1 MKLLV
6 LFFVLIILYG
16 GLNMIQ
22 EAKGSVEL
30 LTEDGDTVVISNN
43 EIKELVNELLLL
55 RKVLNDFLDDN
66 SVSMSDENKKN
77 LLSVLGVI
85 L

>member
-1 MKLLV
+1 
-6 LFFVLIILYG
+6 
-16 GLNMIQ
+16 MIQ

>member
-1 MKLLV
+1 
-6 LFFVLIILYG
+6 
-16 GLNMIQ
+16 MIQ

-66 SVSMSDENKKN
+66 TVPMNDEKKN
-77 LLSVLGVI
+77 LLSTILGVI